1 MIASLL
7 ARAALWR
14 AALACAALLFAS
26 SARAAQAPQ
35 PIDHS
40 LITVNARRVEYFSNR
55 AIISARG
62 DVRISAPDGL
72 VVTGD
77 AFAMDLR
84 LERFVVVGHVVLQTP
99 AGRIAGAGLA
109 DFLPFRRIYFVPLE
123 PSADRWTFLNGDFAH
138 PEKGRIMPGDVF
150 FLPDLSEERPF
161 VIARR
166 VDIDA
171 SSYARYGALRFVL
184 LGGSIQTPPL
194 PSYVDNFSANP
205 NFGVNSLSGTSF
217 DAPYNFAGSA
227 HSLDAIHFRY
237 DTQLGTYGAFE
248 HHSVFNATDYLVFS
262 LNPATQPAKQWN
274 VLGYRQF
281 DPNSAL
287 TIETQLFTYQ
297 SGLSQPLSANGF
309 ADVQFVHALRESS
322 VRFETTPQY
331 GNLLAPNSLGYYG
344 SPAHTYTPNHPWTW
358 GLLWSG
364 FDQPLGKGGFTYRLS
379 SGLGFDYDSLG
390 VSRSSAAKNAWS
402 HYLEV
407 LLGSPAVPGP
417 LHTSLSGT
425 LDLRR
430 TWLSFPNVVD
440 QQTLIGT
447 VSRRLSPSLYMVG
460 SAVVASVHT
469 DSLTNTIVSPN
480 RSTGLTPQP
489 DSNDGYPLV
498 GGVGIYPGQL
508 GATNRAYGVLISWQP
523 SASMQ
528 AALSFAQNTYSPVQ
542 VPFGPGPPRYQ
553 ASADVRFRL
562 SRTLFADISRAYF
575 FNWGNQL
582 WSPRFGL
589 QISAQ

>member
-1 MIASLL
+1 MIVSLL

-194 PSYVDNFSANP
+194 PSDARTTSARTRISGSTVCP
-205 NFGVNSLSGTSF
+205 ARLSTLHTISPAQRIHLTPSTSGT
-217 DAPYNFAGSA
+217 
-227 HSLDAIHFRY
+227 I
-237 DTQLGTYGAFE
+237 
-248 HHSVFNATDYLVFS
+248 
-262 LNPATQPAKQWN
+262 
-274 VLGYRQF
+274 
-281 DPNSAL
+281 
-287 TIETQLFTYQ
+287 
-297 SGLSQPLSANGF
+297 
-309 ADVQFVHALRESS
+309 
-322 VRFETTPQY
+322 
-331 GNLLAPNSLGYYG
+331 
-344 SPAHTYTPNHPWTW
+344 
-358 GLLWSG
+358 
-364 FDQPLGKGGFTYRLS
+364 
-379 SGLGFDYDSLG
+379 
-390 VSRSSAAKNAWS
+390 RSSARTERS
-402 HYLEV
+402 
-407 LLGSPAVPGP
+407 SIIRCSTQQI
-417 LHTSLSGT
+417 TS
-425 LDLRR
+425 
-430 TWLSFPNVVD
+430 
-440 QQTLIGT
+440 
-447 VSRRLSPSLYMVG
+447 SL
-460 SAVVASVHT
+460 A
-469 DSLTNTIVSPN
+469 
-480 RSTGLTPQP
+480 
-489 DSNDGYPLV
+489 
-498 GGVGIYPGQL
+498 
-508 GATNRAYGVLISWQP
+508 
-523 SASMQ
+523 
-528 AALSFAQNTYSPVQ
+528 
-542 VPFGPGPPRYQ
+542 
-553 ASADVRFRL
+553 
-562 SRTLFADISRAYF
+562 
-575 FNWGNQL
+575 
-582 WSPRFGL
+582 
-589 QISAQ
+589 